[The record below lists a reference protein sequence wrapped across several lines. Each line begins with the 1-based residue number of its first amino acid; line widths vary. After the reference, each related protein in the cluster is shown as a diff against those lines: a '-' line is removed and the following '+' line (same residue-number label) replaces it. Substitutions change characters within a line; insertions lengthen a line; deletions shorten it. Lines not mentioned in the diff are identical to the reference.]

1 MLKEHIKGD
10 VTFMYA
16 TLKGVQ
22 QEFVFSG
29 AMKSFHAR
37 KQQLEKL
44 KQMLHQH
51 EQEFLRAVNK
61 DLNKQEAEAFMMELG
76 TVHAE
81 ITHALESL
89 EEWMEPVNV
98 KTPVTH
104 TGSKSYLVNEPY
116 GSVLIIAPWNYP
128 IQLTFSPL
136 VGALAAGN
144 SAVIKPS
151 ELTPHTSSA
160 IAAAVRATF
169 AQEIVA
175 VVEGDAK
182 TSEALLKQGFDYI
195 FFTGSVAVGKIVM
208 KHAAEHLTPHT
219 LELGGKSPVI
229 VAEDAKLDL
238 AAKRIAWGKFTN
250 AGQTCIAPDYVM
262 VHESVYKDF
271 LKKLKKHTYNLFSQR
286 TKEGT
291 FTQIVNDKHFDRLAA
306 FLNDGE
312 MVLGG
317 QSSKEDRLIAP
328 TLLTDVDWDAP
339 IMQDEIFGPILP
351 VFPFKSATEV
361 LVRVR
366 SLPNPLA
373 LYVFSE
379 EEQTQKLYTEQLSF
393 GGGCINDTIM
403 HVANPYL
410 PFGGKG
416 PSGIGA
422 YHGYESFRT
431 FSHQKGMLKQTTAFD
446 MPLRYKSGKVMN
458 KIIRSVFK

>member
-1 MLKEHIKGD
+1 
-10 VTFMYA
+10 MYE

-22 QEFVFSG
+22 QEYVFSG
-29 AMKSFHAR
+29 ALKTFQAR
-37 KQQLEKL
+37 KQQLLKL
-44 KQMLHQH
+44 KDMLQNH
-51 EQEFLRAVNK
+51 ESELLAAVNK

-76 TVHAE
+76 TVHLE
-81 ITHALESL
+81 INHTLETL
-89 EEWMEPVNV
+89 EEWMEPVKV
-98 KTPVTH
+98 KSPVTH
-104 TGSKSYLVNEPY
+104 AGSTSYVVNEAY

-160 IAAAVRATF
+160 IAAAVRSTF

-182 TSEALLKQGFDYI
+182 TSEALLEQGFDYI

-219 LELGGKSPVI
+219 LELGGKSPAI

-262 VHESVYKDF
+262 VHEDVYESF
-271 LKKLKKHTYNLFSQR
+271 LRKLEKHTYNLFSKR

-291 FTQIVNDKHFDRLAA
+291 YTQIVNEKHFDRLAA
-306 FLNDGE
+306 YLDNGE
-312 MVLGG
+312 TVLGG
-317 QSSKEDRLIAP
+317 QHSKEHRLISP
-328 TLLTDVDWDAP
+328 TILTNVDWDAP
-339 IMQDEIFGPILP
+339 IMKDEIFGPILP
-351 VFPFKSATEV
+351 VFTYKSPTEV
-361 LVRVR
+361 IVRVR

-379 EEQTQKLYTEQLSF
+379 EEQTQTLYSEQLSF

-403 HVANPYL
+403 HVANPHL

-431 FSHQKGMLKQTTAFD
+431 FSHQKGMLKQTTSFD
-446 MPLRYKSGKVMN
+446 MPLRYKSGKMAN